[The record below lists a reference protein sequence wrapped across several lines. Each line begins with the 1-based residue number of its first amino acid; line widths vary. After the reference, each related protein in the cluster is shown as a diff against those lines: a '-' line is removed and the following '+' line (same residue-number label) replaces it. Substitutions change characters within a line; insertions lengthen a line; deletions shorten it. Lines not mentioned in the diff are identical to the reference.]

1 MPLFVMDF
9 TVNVYCILNG
19 QYVCKSFSFNDSVL
33 SLQTLYDPGFIAVY
47 NVIYTSLPVV
57 AIGILDQV
65 MIL

>member
-1 MPLFVMDF
+1 MFIVYLMDNMY
-9 TVNVYCILNG
+9 VNPFL
-19 QYVCKSFSFNDSVL
+19 FNDSVL